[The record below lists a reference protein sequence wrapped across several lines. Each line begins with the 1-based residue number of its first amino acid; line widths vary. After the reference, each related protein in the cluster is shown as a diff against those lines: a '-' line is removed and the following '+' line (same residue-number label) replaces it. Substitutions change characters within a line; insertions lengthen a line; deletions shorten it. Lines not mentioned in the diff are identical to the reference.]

1 MLQQFFFNY
10 NFYIKLFL
18 FLSTIPLIYSIG
30 NNCSLCKDI
39 VNIIEDEIKFS
50 NKTIN
55 IIEKGINATCHMI
68 IIKPE
73 RDECIAIVD
82 DISLIVK
89 WLING
94 LYPNQICEK
103 LHFC

>member
-1 MLQQFFFNY
+1 
-10 NFYIKLFL
+10 
-18 FLSTIPLIYSIG
+18 
-30 NNCSLCKDI
+30 
-39 VNIIEDEIKFS
+39 
-50 NKTIN
+50 
-55 IIEKGINATCHMI
+55 MI